1 MRDSVVFYR
10 SFYEAVKNLPPEEF
24 KESMQAIL
32 NYSFDGKPPDTQGS
46 IAHTVFTLVKPQ
58 IDANNQRY
66 ENGKKGGKKPNPNR
80 DGTKPEPN
88 PNQTVT
94 ETEPNLNQD
103 GTKPEP
109 NVNVNVNVNVNDKD
123 KNNMSGSEDGT
134 PTHPED
140 KSADGAFLDKSG
152 EVVDY
157 LNQAAGTAF
166 RKTSKDTKK
175 HIRARFNDGYTLDDF
190 KTVIDHKVT
199 EWKGTEFEKF
209 LRPSTL
215 FGSKFEGYLN
225 QMDGPRY
232 AKKTSFSN
240 FQERKYDKDFLESL
254 VGK

>member
-88 PNQTVT
+88 R
-94 ETEPNLNQD
+94 NQD

-140 KSADGAFLDKSG
+140 KSADGAFLDESG

-199 EWKGTEFEKF
+199 EWKGTEFERF

-225 QMDGPRY
+225 QRDGPRY

-240 FQERKYDKDFLESL
+240 FQEREYDKDFLESL

>member
-66 ENGKKGGKKPNPNR
+66 ENGKKGGKKPNPNQTV
-80 DGTKPEPN
+80 TKPEPN
-88 PNQTVT
+88 RNQTVT
-94 ETEPNLNQD
+94 ETEPNPNQD

-190 KTVIDHKVT
+190 KTVIDRKVE
-199 EWKGTEFEKF
+199 EWKGTEWEKF

-215 FGSKFEGYLN
+215 FGSKFESYLN
-225 QMDGPRY
+225 QKEEPKG
-232 AKKTSFSN
+232 KKTAFSN
-240 FQERKYDKDFLESL
+240 FLERDYDKGLMDSL
-254 VGK
+254 VGR

>member
-66 ENGKKGGKKPNPNR
+66 ENGKKGGKKPNPN
-80 DGTKPEPN
+80 
-88 PNQTVT
+88 QTV
-94 ETEPNLNQD
+94 
-103 GTKPEP
+103 TKPEP

-232 AKKTSFSN
+232 ARKTSFSN
-240 FQERKYDKDFLESL
+240 FQEREYDKGFLESL

>member
-88 PNQTVT
+88 
-94 ETEPNLNQD
+94 
-103 GTKPEP
+103 
-109 NVNVNVNVNVNDKD
+109 VNVNVNVNVNDKD

-140 KSADGAFLDKSG
+140 KSADGAFLDESG

-199 EWKGTEFEKF
+199 EWKGTEFERF

-225 QMDGPRY
+225 QRDGPRY

-240 FQERKYDKDFLESL
+240 FQEREYDKDFLESL

>member
-66 ENGKKGGKKPNPNR
+66 ENGKKGGKKPNPNQ

-88 PNQTVT
+88 RNQTVT
-94 ETEPNLNQD
+94 ETKPNPNQTV
-103 GTKPEP
+103 TKPEP

-190 KTVIDHKVT
+190 KTVIDRRVE
-199 EWKGTEFEKF
+199 EWKGTEWEKF

-215 FGSKFEGYLN
+215 LGSKFESYLN
-225 QMDGPRY
+225 QKEEPKG
-232 AKKTSFSN
+232 KKTAFSN
-240 FQERKYDKDFLESL
+240 FLERDYDKSLMDSL
-254 VGK
+254 VGR

>member
-66 ENGKKGGKKPNPNR
+66 ENGKKGGKKPNP
-80 DGTKPEPN
+80 
-88 PNQTVT
+88 
-94 ETEPNLNQD
+94 NQD

-190 KTVIDHKVT
+190 KAVIDHKVT
-199 EWKGTEFEKF
+199 EWKGTEMEKF
-209 LRPSTL
+209 LRPSIL

-225 QMDGPRY
+225 QRDGPRY

-240 FQERKYDKDFLESL
+240 FQEREYDKGFLESI